1 MEHQTVRRLKPA
13 RKPKSILSK
22 AAFSVALVALM
33 GMLAVTGSP
42 GKTHAG
48 GTGYQTAESETGV
61 SPAGALLRSFVMP
74 GWGHYAADPTDW
86 TRGQV
91 HLGADL
97 AMLAS
102 YVLLANYQHRLEGNL
117 HTFGDQYSG
126 INLSER
132 ERSFR
137 LAVAG
142 YNSLREYNDYQER
155 SRNWDRIYPETDE
168 NYWEWESDEKRQSY
182 NEMRSRRDNIERQA
196 PALLGMMVVNRVI
209 AGVSAFTT
217 VRSQGQNYS
226 VYVSPVNRPEDSVQ
240 ATLRIDF

>member
-1 MEHQTVRRLKPA
+1 MVHQTSRRLNPA
-13 RKPKSILSK
+13 RKSKANLSK
-22 AAFSVALVALM
+22 SALNAALAALM
-33 GMLAVTGSP
+33 SMLAVTGSP
-42 GKTHAG
+42 GKAQAAN
-48 GTGYQTAESETGV
+48 TGFHNAETETGV

-97 AMLAS
+97 ALLAS

-117 HTFGDQYSG
+117 QTFGNQYSG

-155 SRNWDRIYPETDE
+155 SRNWDGIYPETDE
-168 NYWEWESDEKRQSY
+168 NYWEWESEDKRQSY
-182 NEMRSRRDNIERQA
+182 NDMRSRRDNIERQA

-217 VRSQGQNYS
+217 VRNQRQNYS
-226 VYVSPVNRPEDSVQ
+226 VHVSPVGRPGDSVQ